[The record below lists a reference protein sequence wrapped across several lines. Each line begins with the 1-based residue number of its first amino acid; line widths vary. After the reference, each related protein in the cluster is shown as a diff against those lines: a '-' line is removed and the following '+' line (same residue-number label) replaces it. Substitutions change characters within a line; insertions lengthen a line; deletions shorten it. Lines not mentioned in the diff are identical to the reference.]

1 MEMIQV
7 KPENIF
13 EKFINSEKGIIG
25 KTVSTE
31 REPHTSAEFWFWLAK
46 GEGDIQIGDMVCA
59 QSINNDD
66 LTFGLV
72 VEMRSIT
79 DVASFL
85 TDFLS
90 HDSGDPKVI
99 PPTDIAEVVV
109 IRASTIRNY
118 TEKTRPIG
126 RSYVFF
132 PSELGIQFAIGM
144 VNEKGESRYY
154 GIPVG
159 VFENGDG
166 TKCPIAVDEKFL
178 VGPEGA
184 HFNVSGISGL
194 ASKTSSLLFLLKS
207 IQSHAKKKLGY
218 ILINVKSKDLL
229 YLDKVNSQLIT
240 EDDNAKWSVEAYKKI
255 GVPAKP
261 FDNMRILAPCARHKV
276 NGKQVSKSLRQDG
289 KAETFSFALKDIKYD
304 IPSLFSEE
312 DWDDK
317 MEGVWLT
324 IQEIMEQQT
333 IVDFSGLLTHL
344 ESEMKYLIKNPTVQ
358 YWKGHHRATFGKMV
372 DRLKTFVDRFGG
384 VIATEGIIAS
394 DIPLEQLKPGHI
406 FVIDI
411 QMETE
416 AAQKFIFSRVVRKI
430 RRILEKTEKTAEP
443 IEGIVLMVDELNK
456 FGPSGST
463 RSPLKREL
471 IDVTARGR
479 SLGLVLF
486 GAEQFASAVDMQI
499 IDNCAS
505 SFIGRTEAG
514 ELSSMRYTQ
523 FSSEVKAKVLQL
535 PQGHML
541 LKQSKFT
548 QPLFIRFPY
557 PPCITGDQYKGQ

>member
-1 MEMIQV
+1 MNKEE
-7 KPENIF
+7 KHIF
-13 EKFINSEKGIIG
+13 DRFVNPDKGIIG

-31 REPHTSAEFWFWLAK
+31 REPHTSADFWFWLAK
-46 GEGDIQIGDMVCA
+46 EEKDIQIGDMVCA
-59 QSINNDD
+59 RSVNDED

-90 HDSGDPKVI
+90 HDAGDPKII

-109 IRASTIRNY
+109 IRASIIKNY
-118 TEKTRPIG
+118 SEKTRPIG
-126 RSYVFF
+126 RSYVYF
-132 PSELGIQFAIGM
+132 PSTLGIQFAIGM
-144 VNEKGESRYY
+144 VDKDGNPLYHGVHA
-154 GIPVG
+154 GI
-159 VFENGDG
+159 FENGDG
-166 TKCPIAVDEKFL
+166 TKCPIAIDEKFL

-207 IQSHAKKKLGY
+207 LQTHAHKNLGY

-229 YLDKVNSQLIT
+229 YLDKPNPQL
-240 EDDNAKWSVEAYKKI
+240 EDDEWSVDAYEKLKI
-255 GVPAKP
+255 PAQK
-261 FDNMRILAPCARHKV
+261 FDNLRIFAPAARNKV
-276 NGKQVSKSLRQDG
+276 GGKQVSKSLRTDG
-289 KAETFSFALKDIKYD
+289 KVETFSFALPDIKQD

-317 MEGVWLT
+317 MEGVWHT
-324 IQEIMEQQT
+324 ISEIIET
-333 IVDFSGLLTHL
+333 KPIVDFAGLLTFL
-344 ESEMKYLIKNPTVQ
+344 TSEMRSLGEQPN
-358 YWKGHHRATFGKMV
+358 WRGHHRATFGKMLN
-372 DRLKTFVDRFGG
+372 RLRTFVERFAG
-384 VIATEGIIAS
+384 VMATTGITPS
-394 DIPLEQLKPGHI
+394 DIPLDQLKPGHI

-411 QMETE
+411 QMEGE
-416 AAQKFIFSRVVRKI
+416 AAQKFIFSRVMRKVRKI
-430 RRILEKTEKTAEP
+430 LEGIEKTAEP
-443 IEGIVLMVDELNK
+443 IDGIVLVVDELNK
-456 FGPSGST
+456 FGPAGAS
-463 RSPLKREL
+463 RSPLKYDL
-471 IDVTARGR
+471 IDITARGR

-505 SFIGRTEAG
+505 SFIGRTETG
-514 ELSSMRYTQ
+514 ELGNSRYAQ
-523 FSSEVKAKVLQL
+523 FSNEIKAKILQL
-535 PQGHML
+535 SQGRML

-557 PPCITGDQYKGQ
+557 PPCMTGDQYKEE